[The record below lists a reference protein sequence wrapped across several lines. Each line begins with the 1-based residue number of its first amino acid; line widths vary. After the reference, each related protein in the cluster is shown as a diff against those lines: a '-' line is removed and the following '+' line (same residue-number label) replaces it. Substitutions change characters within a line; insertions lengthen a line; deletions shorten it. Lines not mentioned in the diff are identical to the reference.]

1 MVLSKV
7 HYNVLYTYSAC
18 TVMLS
23 TNLYFRQICTI
34 VLLRTVSTF
43 GDKGVAVF
51 TGGAHNLS
59 FSKKNLR
66 ITPDPDF
73 RHFRN
78 VLV

>member
-1 MVLSKV
+1 MNKDSTSVAHV
-7 HYNVLYTYSAC
+7 QYTW
-18 TVMLS
+18 
-23 TNLYFRQICTI
+23 
-34 VLLRTVSTF
+34 
-43 GDKGVAVF
+43 DKGVAVF

>member
-1 MVLSKV
+1 MYLQ
-7 HYNVLYTYSAC
+7 YL
-18 TVMLS
+18 
-23 TNLYFRQICTI
+23 RQ
-34 VLLRTVSTF
+34 LAEGDLPEY
-43 GDKGVAVF
+43 GDKGGSVLTV
-51 TGGAHNLS
+51 GAHNLS

>member
-1 MVLSKV
+1 MQYVA
-7 HYNVLYTYSAC
+7 LYEGSMYE
-18 TVMLS
+18 S
-23 TNLYFRQICTI
+23 TFVRKYFRKYEG
-34 VLLRTVSTF
+34 TF